1 MKKLTISVF
10 FMIFSVFLMG
20 CQTLSNYDADFKIYD
35 YEMER
40 EINYSI
46 DKTNKVIFVPKPTDS
61 DYTLKITPPNDLVDF
76 SEVKIWCNDILFQ
89 NNNLFYSNGKDIFI
103 SLPKDNR
110 TFTKISIQWNFKSRV
125 QDYFITYR

>member
-1 MKKLTISVF
+1 MKKLTILVF
-10 FMIFSVFLMG
+10 FMIFSVFLTG

-46 DKTNKVIFVPKPTDS
+46 DKTNNVIFVPKPTDS

-110 TFTKISIQWNFKSRV
+110 TFAKISIQWNFKSRV